1 MIFLKRGVNDCK
13 IVIPNDAHVVEK
25 TASEELVNY
34 IEKSLGIKLSVVPE
48 KDAEGKCIYV
58 GHTEF
63 AKKNSVLGK
72 SKENWII
79 KMVSGNLVLTG
90 GVDKGD
96 RGIIYSV
103 YHFLED
109 IVGVRWWTPFEEDV
123 LTLDSLSLDDDLFRE
138 GTPFFRY
145 RKTFADSMC
154 GVEYFPHIVRGRG
167 NVLSA
172 FDDGIP
178 NGVYDEGVR
187 KYGDVL
193 TMGRPHH
200 VHTMEKY
207 FPPAKYYDE
216 HPEWWAWNKALG
228 KHLKEG
234 HRCLSNE
241 EFINAFL
248 EKILAFVREDVELA
262 EKTGVELPTFYSIT
276 MDDLMGYCFCQCP
289 ECSKTIEKAGYS
301 GYVLKFVNRIAREVA
316 KVYPAA
322 KIETLAYLEYI
333 KLPKD
338 DTLPEKNVIIRMA
351 DVYIDL
357 ARGVTSPTNAQ
368 YLEELR
374 GWSELC
380 KKAGCE
386 LFVWDYLYNIQI
398 NYPLPIFK
406 RLKDTV
412 LAFAEYGVSGVF
424 VETEAQ
430 LSDSRVLNNYLMT
443 RLLENPY
450 ADEKAIIDD
459 FLDRY
464 YGKEAGRIINEY
476 YDVLEACLER
486 NKVRAY
492 CCEEDSPFNYIDAK
506 TVIEGSA
513 ILDRAE
519 AVIGDAE
526 PYRTRLN
533 WLRKPLD
540 TVIAN
545 RFHDFKKSAERDGL
559 SFKFDFATV
568 RDRAIA
574 ALVDYRENPERIGI
588 STPPDL
594 TGLFEGAGNRRT
606 YEFPIRTLEGLSTS
620 TQVEIDYL
628 NGLSAREEVYDIPE
642 ELKDVACEDIY
653 QFPFK
658 DIVKF
663 TLGFFIDSFGY
674 SLEEDAAAA
683 ASKVMKIC
691 YDKATGFRA
700 PYALVPTSKNAETKQ
715 ALLFELCQENRTV
728 GDLRLYV
735 EDITTDAYS
744 LYKLG
749 TVSGISKS
757 YSTRV
762 RLPQEITI
770 DLTGLAVT
778 FPMDECDVYFSMKAT
793 GAIYG
798 GSASDEN
805 AIYLDRMIVV
815 RKK

>member
-1 MIFLKRGVNDCK
+1 MIFLKKGVNDCK

-25 TASEELVNY
+25 TAADELVNY
-34 IEKSLGIKLSVVPE
+34 IEKSLSVKLSVVTE
-48 KDAEGKCIYV
+48 GEAEGKCIYI
-58 GHTEF
+58 GHTEY
-63 AKKNSVLGK
+63 AKTNGALGK

-79 KMVSGNLVLTG
+79 KMAGGNLILTG
-90 GVDKGD
+90 GIKRGD
-96 RGIIYSV
+96 RGIIYAA

-123 LTLDSLSLDDDLFRE
+123 LELASLEFADGLYKE
-138 GTPFFRY
+138 GTPYFYY
-145 RKTFADSMC
+145 RKTFADSLC
-154 GVEYFPHIVRGRG
+154 GVEYFNHIARTRG
-167 NVLSA
+167 NVLSS

-200 VHTMEKY
+200 VHTMSKY
-207 FPPAKYYDE
+207 FPPSKYYDE
-216 HPEWWAWNKALG
+216 HPDWWAWNNALG

-241 EFINAFL
+241 EFFEAFM
-248 EKILAFVREDVELA
+248 EKLLSFIKEDVELA

-289 ECSKTIEKAGYS
+289 ECAKTIEESGYS
-301 GYVLKFVNRIAREVA
+301 GYTIKFINRVAREVA
-316 KVYPAA
+316 KVYPWV

-338 DTLPEKNVIIRMA
+338 DTLPEKNVIIRLA

-368 YLEELR
+368 YLEELK

-386 LFVWDYLYNIQI
+386 LYIWDYLYNIQI
-398 NYPLPIFK
+398 SYPLPIFR

-412 LAFAEYGVSGVF
+412 LAFAEYGVKGVF
-424 VETEAQ
+424 AETEAQ

-443 RLLENPY
+443 HLLEDSY
-450 ADEKAIIDD
+450 ADEEAIIDD

-464 YGKEAGRIINEY
+464 YGSDAGRIIKEY
-476 YDVLEACLER
+476 YSVLEECLDR

-492 CCEEDSPFNYIDAK
+492 CCEEDSPFNYCDAK
-506 TVIEGSA
+506 MVIDGTKFIEKA
-513 ILDRAE
+513 LD
-519 AVIGDAE
+519 AVGEKE
-526 PYRTRLN
+526 PYRTRIN

-540 TVIAN
+540 TVILN
-545 RFHDFKKSAERDGL
+545 RFHDFRKSAECDGL
-559 SFKFDFATV
+559 IFDFDFEEV
-568 RDRAIA
+568 RARVVA
-574 ALVDYRENPERIGI
+574 ALEDYRANPERIGI

-594 TGLFEGAGNRRT
+594 SGLFEGAKERFA
-606 YEFPIRTLEGLSTS
+606 YEFPIRTLEGLHVCTG
-620 TQVEIDYL
+620 TEIDYI
-628 NGLSAREEVYDIPE
+628 NSLSAEEEVFDLPE
-642 ELKDVACEDIY
+642 ELKGVPDEDVY
-653 QFPFK
+653 QFPIK
-658 DIVKF
+658 NLVKF
-663 TLGFFIDSFGY
+663 TLGFFIEPFGY
-674 SLEEDAAAA
+674 SLVEDADAA
-683 ASKVMKIC
+683 ASKVMKIS
-691 YDKATGFRA
+691 YDTATGERA
-700 PYALVPTSKNAETKQ
+700 PYTLYPTSKNAESKQ
-715 ALLFELCQENRTV
+715 ALLFEFCRENRTV
-728 GDLRLYV
+728 GDLKLYR
-735 EDITTDAYS
+735 EDIATDAYK
-744 LYKLG
+744 LYKIG

-770 DLTGLAVT
+770 DLTGLATT
-778 FPMDECDVYFSMKAT
+778 FPMDECDVYFIMKAK
-793 GAIYG
+793 GEIYG
-798 GSASDEN
+798 GNKEDEN
-805 AIYLDRMIVV
+805 ALYFDRLIVV